1 MKIVISA
8 LMATVLFLSGCQTA
22 QQISEGETSPDAITD
37 AVIKDVNAGCDLRKA
52 AQAPSFDVSQA
63 IDTICNI
70 VDVVSAPTFD
80 DPQIDVAC
88 FRTREYDATLEW
100 KQVCGQRDV
109 GKS

>member
-1 MKIVISA
+1 MKIVIST
-8 LMATVLFLSGCQTA
+8 LMATVLVLSGCQTA
-22 QQISEGETSPDAITD
+22 QQISQGETSPDVITD
-37 AVIKDVNAGCDLRKA
+37 AVIKDVNTSCGLRKS
-52 AQAPSFDVSQA
+52 AQVPSFDISQA

-70 VDVVSAPTFD
+70 ANTVSAPTFD